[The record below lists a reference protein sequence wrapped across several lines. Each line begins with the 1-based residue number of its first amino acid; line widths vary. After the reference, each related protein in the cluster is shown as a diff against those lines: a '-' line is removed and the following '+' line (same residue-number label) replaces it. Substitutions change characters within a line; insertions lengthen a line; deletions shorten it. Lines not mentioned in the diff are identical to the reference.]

1 MARKKEEFNKEK
13 ALEQA
18 IGKISKE
25 FGEGSIMKLGNN
37 LNMEV
42 DVISTGSLNLDMA
55 LGVGG
60 VPKGRIIEIYGA
72 ESSGKTTIAL
82 HIAAETQKANGIV
95 AYIDAEHALD
105 PEYAKALG
113 VDVDELLIS
122 QPDYGEQALEIADLL
137 VRSGAVDL
145 IVVDSVA
152 ALVPKAE
159 IDGEMSDQQMGLQ
172 ARLMSKALRK
182 LTATLNK
189 SKTTMIFI
197 NQIRDKIGGFG
208 FGPQTTTTGGKALKF
223 YASVRME
230 VKRVGSVKQGDDV
243 IGNETVVK
251 VTKNKVAPPFKE
263 ANFQIMYGKGITRVG
278 EILEMALDNDIVSK
292 SGAWF
297 SFGDIRLGQGKENV
311 KVRLEN
317 EKELFEA
324 IEEKVLDIIKEGRKL
339 KKHIVEDRDEED
351 IEIEREEEI
360 TEEME

>member
-1 MARKKEEFNKEK
+1 MAGKKEEFNKEK

-60 VPKGRIIEIYGA
+60 VPKGRIIEVYGA

-324 IEEKVLDIIKEGRKL
+324 IEEKVLDIIKKGKKL

>member
-1 MARKKEEFNKEK
+1 MAGKKEEFNKEK

-42 DVISTGSLNLDMA
+42 DIISTGSLNLDMA

-159 IDGEMSDQQMGLQ
+159 IDGEMSDQ
-172 ARLMSKALRK
+172 
-182 LTATLNK
+182 
-189 SKTTMIFI
+189 
-197 NQIRDKIGGFG
+197 
-208 FGPQTTTTGGKALKF
+208 
-223 YASVRME
+223 
-230 VKRVGSVKQGDDV
+230 
-243 IGNETVVK
+243 
-251 VTKNKVAPPFKE
+251 
-263 ANFQIMYGKGITRVG
+263 
-278 EILEMALDNDIVSK
+278 
-292 SGAWF
+292 
-297 SFGDIRLGQGKENV
+297 
-311 KVRLEN
+311 
-317 EKELFEA
+317 
-324 IEEKVLDIIKEGRKL
+324 
-339 KKHIVEDRDEED
+339 
-351 IEIEREEEI
+351 
-360 TEEME
+360 

>member
-60 VPKGRIIEIYGA
+60 VPKGRIIEVYGA

-324 IEEKVLDIIKEGRKL
+324 IEEKVLNIIKEGRKL

-360 TEEME
+360 TEKME